1 MGLNSEEILPERIR
15 RSYTAKFGAVLA
27 LVLLC
32 TIVAAVFF
40 YVDISSALTADTRG
54 EMELTA
60 EGEAAELSKWVE
72 DHEQQTRLLAAHE
85 TFAGDD
91 EDAIEALL
99 HDELAKQP
107 NTTQDIHYFESGL
120 GSTNAV
126 IDQSTNDDAVG
137 TDVRTLLGSS
147 SVHHEAD
154 GGVEERGVRDLEADF
169 TTTYTDTY
177 ETDGGYR
184 VGFLSPIYADGEP
197 DGMIM
202 VSVGVDERASMF
214 GNPIDESY
222 TQVVNEGDE
231 AILFDS
237 GGESVMG
244 YYRVDES
251 ESILEDE
258 DVDETGVTEYG
269 GTNELVS
276 YAPVEGTDWVLA
288 SHAPQGNAYALA
300 DSVGNSLLML
310 VGISLLGFVLVGA
323 LIGRP
328 TARALDDLAGNARA
342 LAAGD
347 LDVEIESTERVD
359 ELGRV
364 QNGFADS
371 TDYLRTV
378 AEQADAIAGRE
389 FDDPVLEEDVPGALG
404 ESLETMRRD
413 LEEFVAEL
421 EQSQTEARA
430 ARDEAE
436 AMARRLEEQAERVSE
451 AMAAAA
457 DGDLTEQLD
466 EDIENDA
473 MAEIARAFNEMI
485 DQLEETILT
494 IQRLG
499 SEVDDVSADV
509 AARVDEIERATRH
522 VSESAEQIAAGTD
535 QQETQFQNV
544 LSEMNDLSATVEEVA
559 STAETVA
566 NVSGETASRAEDASE
581 STAEIVTEMDR
592 LERRTEAIATQI
604 GSLDEEVE
612 RIGDIVELIDEI
624 AAQTNM
630 LALNASIEAARA
642 GQAGERFEVVAD
654 EVKELAEE
662 TAEAT
667 QQADSLIGEVQDST
681 DEAVSS
687 VHEMRE
693 QVDDSVDSVED
704 GIEALE
710 DITTQVEDVNDGVH
724 EINRATDEQARASQ
738 EVVSEVQTATDVSE
752 ETNAEADNVAAAAEE
767 QTASIAEI
775 AAGARSLADSAQ
787 ALSDSLEAF
796 DVDQTSESDDAE
808 VLEFGGDEFEDAGDE
823 SENDGG
829 DGNGSGSTDSG
840 EGSGDID
847 SGAGSESTDSN
858 ETRVSN

>member
-1 MGLNSEEILPERIR
+1 MGLNSEEILPERVR
-15 RSYTAKFGAVLA
+15 RSYVAKFGAVLA
-27 LVLLC
+27 IVLLC

-40 YVDISSALTADTRG
+40 YVDISSALTADTQQ

-85 TFAGDD
+85 TFASGDG
-91 EDAIEALL
+91 EAIDALL
-99 HDELAKQP
+99 DDELAEQP
-107 NTTQDIHYFESGL
+107 NATQDIHYFESGL
-120 GSTNAV
+120 GSTNA
-126 IDQSTNDDAVG
+126 IIEQSTNEDAVG
-137 TDVRTLLGSS
+137 TDVRVLLGSS
-147 SVHHEAD
+147 SVHHDAD
-154 GGVEERGVRDLEADF
+154 GGIEERGVRDLEADF
-169 TTTYTDTY
+169 ATTYTDTY
-177 ETDGGYR
+177 ETDGEYR

-202 VSVGVDERASMF
+202 VSVDVDERASMF
-214 GNPIDESY
+214 GTPIEESD
-222 TQVVNEGDE
+222 TKVINEGDE

-237 GGESVMG
+237 GGDSVMG
-244 YYRVDES
+244 YYRVEES

-258 DVDETGVTEYG
+258 DVDAAGVTEYG
-269 GTNELVS
+269 ATNELVS

-288 SHAPQGNAYALA
+288 SHAPQANAYALA

-323 LIGRP
+323 VIGRP
-328 TARALDDLAGNARA
+328 TAHALDDLADNARA

-347 LDVEIESTERVD
+347 LDVEIESTDRTD

-378 AEQADAIAGRE
+378 ADQADAIAKRE
-389 FDDPVLEEDVPGALG
+389 FDDPALEEEVPGALG
-404 ESLETMRRD
+404 DSLETMQRD
-413 LEEFVAEL
+413 LEAFVAEL

-430 ARDEAE
+430 ARDEAQ
-436 AMARRLEEQAERVSE
+436 ALARRLEEQAERVSE

-457 DGDLTEQLD
+457 DGDLTEELD

-473 MAEIARAFNEMI
+473 MREIAKAFNKMI

-509 AARVDEIERATRH
+509 ASRVDEIERATRH

-566 NVSGETASRAEDASE
+566 NVSGETATRAEDASE

-604 GSLDEEVE
+604 GSLDEEME

-667 QQADSLIGEVQDST
+667 QQADALIGEVQDST

-710 DITTQVEDVNDGVH
+710 DIAAQVEDVNDGVH

-738 EVVSEVQTATDVSE
+738 EVVSEVQTATEVSE

-767 QTASIAEI
+767 QTASVAEI
-775 AAGARSLADSAQ
+775 AGGARSLADSAQ

-796 DVDQTSESDDAE
+796 DVGE
-808 VLEFGGDEFEDAGDE
+808 
-823 SENDGG
+823 ENDGETLEFDGTEFEAVEPTG
-829 DGNGSGSTDSG
+829 DATDAGESNGNGSDTGDS
-840 EGSGDID
+840 SGDD
-847 SGAGSESTDSN
+847 AGTVGSDGSIRS
-858 ETRVSN
+858 R